1 LAEISHRRAHL
12 PFRGVKGTT
21 GTQASFL
28 SLFHGDH
35 AKVRALDKL
44 VAKKMGFDT
53 VFPVTG
59 QTYPRKIDS
68 QILDALSGLG
78 QSTHKWGTDLRLL
91 SHRQE
96 VDEPFEKE
104 QVGSSAMAYKRNP
117 MRAERMCGLA
127 RYLMT
132 LPANA
137 AQTAATQWLER
148 TLDDSVNR
156 RLSIPQ
162 AFLAADAILRIAQ
175 NLAGGLVANPAVI
188 RREVDRY
195 LPYMATENLLMAAVA
210 AGGDRQEV
218 HEVIR
223 RHSHD
228 VTQALKQGS
237 LENDLLKR
245 LEADP
250 AFAKVD
256 IAKVMASG
264 AFTGRAAEQVDEFLA
279 EEVVPALAPYQGSL
293 GQKADLH
300 V

>member
-1 LAEISHRRAHL
+1 
-12 PFRGVKGTT
+12 
-21 GTQASFL
+21 
-28 SLFHGDH
+28 
-35 AKVRALDKL
+35 
-44 VAKKMGFDT
+44 
-53 VFPVTG
+53 
-59 QTYPRKIDS
+59 
-68 QILDALSGLG
+68 
-78 QSTHKWGTDLRLL
+78 
-91 SHRQE
+91 
-96 VDEPFEKE
+96 
-104 QVGSSAMAYKRNP
+104 
-117 MRAERMCGLA
+117 
-127 RYLMT
+127 
-132 LPANA
+132 
-137 AQTAATQWLER
+137 
-148 TLDDSVNR
+148 
-156 RLSIPQ
+156 
-162 AFLAADAILRIAQ
+162 
-175 NLAGGLVANPAVI
+175 VANPAVI